1 MHQDQS
7 PFAINQFVIERSE
20 IVAVSIYL
28 TRPIQIQEFQTA
40 GYLKLGVTDSVLSSI
55 RRIFDLTPH
64 FFRRS
69 QHEKIGDA
77 IAELNEGWRDFGGEF
92 SIGPERPDL
101 HESFWVT
108 PRYEKLVRSKYS
120 PLGLTLYREMRSYI
134 SMLSNIE
141 RTVTKELLE
150 FVTGNTNVEPGFS
163 CERDSDLQALYYQPC
178 LHDRECLQ
186 EPHDDSLYMT
196 FLKANRP
203 GLELQSDNGS
213 YVGVELCDDELI
225 VMPGEILALLTGYK
239 IKPQIHRVA
248 RHSDQI
254 ERLALGYF
262 AYPNIEP
269 NSFLDAWITNETN
282 DGVNIMHRV
291 IRNQAQFLID
301 ASRNVDHAGSH
312 FAGDI
317 DHDQSA

>member
-1 MHQDQS
+1 M
-7 PFAINQFVIERSE
+7 
-20 IVAVSIYL
+20 AVSKYL
-28 TRPIQIQEFQTA
+28 TRPIQIQEFETA
-40 GYLKLGVTDSVLSSI
+40 GYLKLSVTDSVLSSI

-69 QHEKIGDA
+69 PHEKMVDA
-77 IAELNEGWRDFGGEF
+77 IAELNEGWRNLGGEF

-108 PRYEKLVRSKYS
+108 PRYEEQVGSKYS

-134 SMLSNIE
+134 SMLGDIE
-141 RTVTKELLE
+141 RTVTKELVE
-150 FVTGNTNVEPGFS
+150 FVTGNANVEPGFS
-163 CERDSDLQALYYQPC
+163 CERDSDLQALYYQPS

-203 GLELQSDNGS
+203 GLELQRDNGA
-213 YVGVELCDDELI
+213 YLGVELRDDELI

-239 IKPQIHRVA
+239 IKPQIHKVA

-291 IRNQAQFLID
+291 IKNQAQFLINSD
-301 ASRNVDHAGSH
+301 LNINHADSQIC
-312 FAGDI
+312 GDLG
-317 DHDQSA
+317 HDQSA